1 MGIFMQNNLG
11 KRVKFQREKHG
22 WAQSEL
28 AKRAEVSQ
36 GAISQLENGTS
47 F

>member
-22 WAQSEL
+22 WSQSEL
-28 AKRAEVSQ
+28 VESGGSMSINK
-36 GAISQLENGTS
+36 IS
-47 F
+47 